1 VRLPEITP
9 VPPPILGA
17 TSPANPDPA
26 EDLPF
31 WLDYLLP
38 VGSASL
44 FLLVVWVLALMALWQ

>member
-1 VRLPEITP
+1 MVKA
-9 VPPPILGA
+9 VSPPPQRA
-17 TSPANPDPA
+17 TAPASPDPA

-38 VGSASL
+38 VGSAGL

>member
-1 VRLPEITP
+1 VQPVLEPPAALTRGASLP
-9 VPPPILGA
+9 V
-17 TSPANPDPA
+17 SSDPA

-44 FLLVVWVLALMALWQ
+44 FLLVVWVLALIALWQ